1 MGEWEALEMNSV
13 SDPLNLKY
21 YGHCS
26 VENCKFRWGIQD
38 IRGYTCRFKS
48 HSIEVNIE
56 APGKEKSS
64 HRDL

>member
-21 YGHCS
+21 YGHYS
-26 VENCKFRWGIQD
+26 VENCKFRWRIQD

-48 HSIEVNIE
+48 HSIDVNIE
-56 APGKEKSS
+56 APGKDKNS